1 MTRRLEAWL
10 DGGHVGQFI
19 IDGDTTYFRYDTDA
33 PDTPISLSL
42 PRTGTATKR
51 AAANFLEN
59 LLPDHE
65 HTRVRLAATYGARST
80 DTVEL
85 LEKAGG
91 DIAGGL
97 VLVPEGTEPVSAA
110 AELNPAVDRDVAD
123 RIRSIKHDPDAW
135 APRNLPARFSL
146 AGTQGKFAIA
156 SVDGDW
162 YWSNASLPS
171 THIVKPG
178 RPDLRCV
185 EDAEVAALRLARAAG
200 IGAPAANILRVDDQ
214 HAFIVERFDRIR
226 DPGVP
231 IPRRL
236 HAEDLAQARG
246 LNPDRKYGVTARQG
260 VESLRPVD
268 TSGKLVRTFLM
279 QLAFNA
285 LVGNA
290 DAHAKN
296 YSILLQQNTIS
307 VAPMYDVVPVGLY
320 PSYDQKLAMRIG
332 GARFAAEVTIHH
344 WRKLARTSGLDENEV
359 TDVVVGV
366 ATRVLEHNDT
376 SWDTLADNQRNIV
389 RDSIARNAER
399 LRADM

>member
-1 MTRRLEAWL
+1 MRL
-10 DGGHVGQFI
+10 
-19 IDGDTTYFRYDTDA
+19 
-33 PDTPISLSL
+33 TPRISLSL

-65 HTRVRLAATYGARST
+65 HTCVSSGSDVLRRARST

-110 AELNPAVDRDVAD
+110 AELQPGGRPRRGRPD
-123 RIRSIKHDPDAW
+123 RSIKHDPDAW

-162 YWSNASLPS
+162 YWSMPPPVSPLSSNP
-171 THIVKPG
+171 VG
-178 RPDLRCV
+178 RTRCV

-226 DPGVP
+226 DPGVL
-231 IPRRL
+231 IPRR
-236 HAEDLAQARG
+236 HAEDLAQPVGSIRTEST
-246 LNPDRKYGVTARQG
+246 GVTARQV

-268 TSGKLVRTFLM
+268 TSGKLVTF
-279 QLAFNA
+279 
-285 LVGNA
+285 
-290 DAHAKN
+290 
-296 YSILLQQNTIS
+296 
-307 VAPMYDVVPVGLY
+307 
-320 PSYDQKLAMRIG
+320 
-332 GARFAAEVTIHH
+332 
-344 WRKLARTSGLDENEV
+344 
-359 TDVVVGV
+359 
-366 ATRVLEHNDT
+366 
-376 SWDTLADNQRNIV
+376 
-389 RDSIARNAER
+389 
-399 LRADM
+399 